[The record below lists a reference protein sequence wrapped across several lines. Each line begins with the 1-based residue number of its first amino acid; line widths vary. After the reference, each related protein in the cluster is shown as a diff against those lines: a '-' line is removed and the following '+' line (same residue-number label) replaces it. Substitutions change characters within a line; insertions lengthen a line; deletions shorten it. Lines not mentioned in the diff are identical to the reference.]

1 MVGRRGFAAL
11 ASGLAA
17 LLLTQQ
23 AGAQAG
29 LAPPP
34 TAADVA
40 HRAPAALALA
50 IEAPQVMV
58 LGRDDHAVVR
68 FSAPDDAHVHL
79 YANIG
84 SLGTPTRVADAR
96 YEVRYTPPEEKYP
109 QVAILALIS
118 GDASRVAWTQ
128 IALHGAARVEL
139 RSDPEV
145 SVEVHVGDAAFGPVK
160 TDRDGR
166 AVIPVIVPPGT
177 VDALSIAT
185 DALGNQRQHV
195 IPIEVPEFQRLL
207 SVCSSQ
213 DARGFWV
220 FAVDTHGAPQ
230 QDARLDLDAA
240 PLRVSGSRAAA
251 PGVYRVALQI
261 PDEVRA
267 GTAAQLRAKLHDQT
281 VSQPACEIHVELE
294 HAERI
299 ALHMSGPSDA
309 PPDQAAQPIRMRV
322 TPQYRGA
329 RPAEAAEFEFSATSG
344 RVEPMRA
351 RSSGPIDVLWWLP
364 STATDRSEAVF
375 TARSGALSAT
385 QTIALPGSAGQRG
398 STLDMG
404 GLFVALQV
412 GVISNFAKITA
423 PLVSLR
429 IGHSLP
435 FISEHLQLALECG
448 YYQSQHR
455 DESSDALDQVR
466 SDVRVVPTWLRL
478 AYQVPVG
485 GFAFGPFAGGGVAVA
500 LTEVS
505 SGSTGTARA
514 SEVVPLWAAGG
525 SATRALG
532 LGRLALELGYSGARV
547 NLPSATGNAAGFFAT
562 LGYSLG
568 Q

>member
-1 MVGRRGFAAL
+1 MVGRRGLTAL

-17 LLLTQQ
+17 LLLTRQ

-29 LAPPP
+29 TAAPP
-34 TAADVA
+34 TAADA
-40 HRAPAALALA
+40 ARQARAGLALA

-58 LGRDDHAVVR
+58 LGRDAQAIVR

-84 SLGTPTRVADAR
+84 SLGSPTRVADAR

-109 QVAILALIS
+109 QVAILALVS

-145 SVEVHVGDAAFGPVK
+145 AVEVHVGDAAFGPVK
-160 TDRDGR
+160 TDREGR

-195 IPIEVPEFQRLL
+195 IPIQVPEFQRLL
-207 SVCSSQ
+207 NVCSSQ

-220 FAVDTHGAPQ
+220 FAVDAHGAPQ
-230 QDARLDLDAA
+230 QGAALDLDAA
-240 PLRVSGSRAAA
+240 PLRVIGSSPAA

-267 GTAAQLRAKLHDQT
+267 GTAAQLRAKLRDQT
-281 VSQPACEIHVELE
+281 VSQQACEIHVELE
-294 HAERI
+294 HADRI
-299 ALHMSGPSDA
+299 ALQMSRPSDA
-309 PPDQAAQPIRMRV
+309 LPSQAAQPIRMRV

-329 RPAEAAEFEFSATSG
+329 RPAEAAEFEFSATLG
-344 RVEPMRA
+344 RVEPMLA

-364 STATDRSEAVF
+364 SAATDRSEAVF
-375 TARSGALSAT
+375 TARSGGLSAT
-385 QTIALPGSAGQRG
+385 QSIALPGGAGRG

-429 IGHSLP
+429 VGHSLP

-455 DESSDALDQVR
+455 DQSSDALDQVR

-485 GFAFGPFAGGGVAVA
+485 GFEFGPFAGAGVSVA

-505 SGSTGTARA
+505 AGSTGTARA

-525 SATRALG
+525 SANRALG
-532 LGRLALELGYSGARV
+532 LGRLTLELGYSGARV
-547 NLPSATGNAAGFFAT
+547 NLPSATGNVAGFFAT

-568 Q
+568 L